1 MNKNLTRFCKLDNE
15 TWESRPLQGW
25 RYKIIKRW
33 LKGYTLYFNDD
44 FLANDTKLNNLK
56 ETSKE
61 HLEDYTQVETDEY
74 GMRYDQ
80 NGEEIWTKL

>member
-1 MNKNLTRFCKLDNE
+1 MKTISIHLT
-15 TWESRPLQGW
+15 ESQ
-25 RYKIIKRW
+25 I
-33 LKGYTLYFNDD
+33 D

-56 ETSKE
+56 ETAKE

>member
-1 MNKNLTRFCKLDNE
+1 MKTISIHLT
-15 TWESRPLQGW
+15 ESQ
-25 RYKIIKRW
+25 I
-33 LKGYTLYFNDD
+33 D